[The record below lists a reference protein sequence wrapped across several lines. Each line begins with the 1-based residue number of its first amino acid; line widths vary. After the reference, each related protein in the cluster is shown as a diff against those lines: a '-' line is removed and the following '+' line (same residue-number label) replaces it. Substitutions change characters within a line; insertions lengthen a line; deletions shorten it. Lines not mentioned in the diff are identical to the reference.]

1 MLRGGGLERLLCW
14 RLVFSCK
21 TVETGNS
28 HCASVARNLP
38 GTHEIT
44 GSIPGFTQCVKDP
57 ALPRAVVYVID
68 EALICKLLW
77 LWPATV
83 LALIQPLAWQFPY
96 ATGVALK
103 KKMPSAELESRH
115 RWPPGPHGC
124 ACCGRGVGKGTK
136 RILCV
141 ICPPGQAT
149 AMLAEGARFCMSP
162 HSRPVRSAFLV
173 PFC

>member
-96 ATGVALK
+96 DTGVALK
-103 KKMPSAELESRH
+103 KKIAFSR
-115 RWPPGPHGC
+115 
-124 ACCGRGVGKGTK
+124 AGVEASVASWSPW
-136 RILCV
+136 LCLLWAW
-141 ICPPGQAT
+141 GG
-149 AMLAEGARFCMSP
+149 EGD
-162 HSRPVRSAFLV
+162 
-173 PFC
+173 